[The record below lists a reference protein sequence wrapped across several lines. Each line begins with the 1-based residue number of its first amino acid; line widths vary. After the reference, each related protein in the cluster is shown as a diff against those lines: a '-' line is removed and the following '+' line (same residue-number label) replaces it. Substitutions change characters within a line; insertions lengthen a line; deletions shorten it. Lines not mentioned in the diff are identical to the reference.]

1 MPNNHNTRTNR
12 STSLAVT
19 AGQNDE
25 IPNSRFETGPHII
38 TWIVNGNFMSEILSS
53 ELRKQVL
60 GRDIA
65 LTCQI

>member
-1 MPNNHNTRTNR
+1 MPNNHNTNR

-19 AGQNDE
+19 AGHNDE
-25 IPNSRFETGPHII
+25 IHNSRFETGPDII
-38 TWIVNGNFMSEILSS
+38 TWIVNGNFMSAILSS
-53 ELRKQVL
+53 EFRKQVL